1 MTLGIFLLCFAA
13 GVLCG
18 IAEGAFSPLRKK
30 WGLAF
35 AVPADVAVALAAVTA
50 HLAVMYFFTLG
61 QFFPY
66 AVIAALLGFILA
78 RSAVKFI
85 LKRLTPRRKQKKA
98 LSR

>member
-50 HLAVMYFFTLG
+50 PPAVFF
-61 QFFPY
+61 FFPLGLSSPS
-66 AVIAALLGFILA
+66 AFTADLLVFFPP
-78 RSAVKFI
+78 RSGVKLI
-85 LKRLTPRRKQKKA
+85 LKRLPPRRKRKKA